1 MRPDDNATPE
11 LDKLAAELAQL
22 APRHVLDRDRLLY
35 AGGKTA
41 NAHRY
46 RWAVAGALAIAGL
59 FAASAVVDRA
69 LRPENR
75 PQATGNS
82 IASPA
87 DGAAPQTKASPP
99 VLSTPWSLLRELLPS
114 DDRGE

>member
-22 APRHVLDRDRLLY
+22 APRHVLDRDQLLY
-35 AGGKTA
+35 AAGKADATR
-41 NAHRY
+41 HY

-59 FAASAVVDRA
+59 LAASAVVDRA

-75 PQATGNS
+75 PQATGDSNAS
-82 IASPA
+82 SGDGASP
-87 DGAAPQTKASPP
+87 QTTASPP
-99 VLSTPWSLLRELLPS
+99 ALSTPWSLLRELLTK
-114 DDRGE
+114 